1 MHIRQKNNVT
11 NKGIEI
17 AYTVVVTTNWELPLH
32 QHPSIVEHP
41 ELFEISEDAI
51 CNNDIWYPLYVNN
64 VLK

>member
-17 AYTVVVTTNWELPLH
+17 AYTVVVTTDWKLPLD

-41 ELFEISEDAI
+41 ELFEISEDVIPEDAQYLNYI
-51 CNNDIWYPLYVNN
+51 
-64 VLK
+64 